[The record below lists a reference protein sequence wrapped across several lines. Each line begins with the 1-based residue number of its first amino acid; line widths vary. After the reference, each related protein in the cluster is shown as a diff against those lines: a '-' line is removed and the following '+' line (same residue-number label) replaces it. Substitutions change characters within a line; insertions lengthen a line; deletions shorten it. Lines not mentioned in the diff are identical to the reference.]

1 LGQHSLDA
9 TCTRGGRRPRAL
21 PSRCPACG
29 APYPR
34 AGRAKEAD
42 TEAATTV
49 PGGVAAQP
57 CPRPNGRG
65 RHHGTERNMSE
76 LVCGACV
83 GKGYVI
89 GWDGAQ
95 ESMSLGGFYPREV
108 MEPCEDCGGTGLACC
123 TRCGG

>member
-1 LGQHSLDA
+1 
-9 TCTRGGRRPRAL
+9 
-21 PSRCPACG
+21 
-29 APYPR
+29 
-34 AGRAKEAD
+34 
-42 TEAATTV
+42 
-49 PGGVAAQP
+49 
-57 CPRPNGRG
+57 
-65 RHHGTERNMSE
+65 MSE

-123 TRCGG
+123 TRCGGTPEVEDLGDGQLWCTTCWVEERDCRRTRPAVVSCPSGEVDDDGLPF